1 MADLKN
7 IYTADTEALGKLALE
22 KLDTKWGGKYAMVI
36 KSWRDNWEYLNPFF
50 QFSKELRKIMY
61 TTNSIENLN
70 RQFRKVTKSKA
81 VFPSD
86 KALMK
91 SLFLAQDNL
100 SSKWT
105 GKVGGWIAIRAELI
119 VYFGD
124 RFTKYL

>member
-1 MADLKN
+1 MTNGNAWRNLRRLLANVCRHESGDRQLWGVYN
-7 IYTADTEALGKLALE
+7 IFCIRRKYYTL
-22 KLDTKWGGKYAMVI
+22 
-36 KSWRDNWEYLNPFF
+36 P
-50 QFSKELRKIMY
+50 ELRKIMY

-81 VFPSD
+81 VFPSN